1 MTWFSS
7 LVKIYEENQDL
18 AGKEQNG
25 ITLIPISHAS
35 QSAQIEVLLGEEG
48 DFLSASVVDKSDSQT
63 LIPVT
68 IQSASRSSGPVHH
81 PLHDKLCY
89 VAGDYHSYVND
100 EKYSGERFNNYLRD
114 LDTWTK
120 DSYHP
125 SLKAIYRYLFKRSLV
140 KDLVN
145 ARVLALDADGKILE
159 KWTGNKTDEKP
170 LLYKVIAGQASDAL
184 VRFKVALADGR
195 DQRIWLDQ
203 TLQQNWS
210 DYYSQQIE
218 KSGKKDVCFVSGK
231 IEAISKTHP
240 CGIRSSNDRAKII
253 SFNQESGSTFNGV
266 FKGIFEKGHEAVTV
280 SHQASQKAHNAL
292 RWLIQKQG
300 RDIHSKT
307 FVAWSHN
314 NLELISVLSDTKEFA
329 GIFGEN
335 SLTVFTNEDFSKR
348 LIKAVQGL
356 RCDLERGRDQ
366 ISIMI
371 LGSTMKD
378 DKDKKGRLSI
388 EFYAEISIDDY
399 LAKIQLW
406 HERSAWRHK
415 YIKDKQAKY
424 FYGALRPKWIAQLC
438 YGPNPK
444 DKVVAR
450 TVQRIVMA
458 ILSGQAVP
466 RDLMELAVKKAS
478 QPVAKTNLEWERLLQ
493 LACSLYKN
501 YHYERRKYDMALEKN
516 NNQRDYLYGRLL
528 AVADGIE
535 SFATYLDDKKKGS
548 DADDRLTN
556 ARRMMYQFSQRPM
569 STWSYLQKK
578 LLPYERRLKKHRA
591 YLKYEKAMMEI
602 SDKLTSAS
610 YENNQRLSGLYL
622 LGFYHQRSELL
633 KTNKEQEGEKN
644 D

>member
-48 DFLSASVVDKSDSQT
+48 EFLSASVVDKSDAQT

-89 VAGDYHSYVND
+89 VAGDYHTYVND
-100 EKYSGERFNNYLRD
+100 EKYIGERFDKYLQD
-114 LDTWTK
+114 LETWTK

-125 SLKAIYRYLFKRSLV
+125 SLKAIYRYLSKRSLV
-140 KDLVN
+140 RDLVN

-159 KWTGNKTDEKP
+159 KWTGDKTDEKP

-184 VRFKVALADGR
+184 VRFKVALADGC

-210 DYYSQQIE
+210 DYYSQKLE
-218 KSGKKDVCFVSGK
+218 KIGKKDVCFVTGN
-231 IEAISKTHP
+231 IETVTDIHSR
-240 CGIRSSNDRAKII
+240 GIRRSGDQAKLISSNQVEGFAFR
-253 SFNQESGSTFNGV
+253 
-266 FKGIFEKGHEAVTV
+266 GIFDSADEAVTV
-280 SHQASQKAHNAL
+280 SYQSSQKAHNAL
-292 RWLIQKQG
+292 RWLIRKQG
-300 RDIHSKT
+300 RNIYDKT

-314 NLELISVLSDTKEFA
+314 SQKLISVLDDTREFA
-329 GIFGEN
+329 DIFGDDAKEI
-335 SLTVFTNEDFSKR
+335 FTNEDFSKR
-348 LIKAVQGL
+348 LIQAIQGL
-356 RCDLERGRDQ
+356 KRDFRRGSDQ

-371 LGSTMKD
+371 LDAATP
-378 DKDKKGRLSI
+378 GRLSI
-388 EFYAEISIDDY
+388 EFYTELVIDDY
-399 LAKIQLW
+399 LEKISLW
-406 HERSAWRHK
+406 HERSAWQYK
-415 YIKDKQAKY
+415 YLKDKQLKY
-424 FYGALRPKWIAQLC
+424 FYGAMQPKWIAEIC

-444 DKVVAR
+444 EKLVAR
-450 TVQRIVMA
+450 TVERIVRA
-458 ILSGQAVP
+458 ILSGQPIP
-466 RDLMELAVKKAS
+466 RDLMEMAVKKAS
-478 QPVAKTNLEWERLLQ
+478 QPATKSNLEWERELR

-501 YHYERRKYDMALEKN
+501 YYYERRKYDMSLEKD

-528 AVADGIE
+528 AVADSIE
-535 SFATYLDDKKKGS
+535 SFAIYLDDKKKGS
-548 DADDRLTN
+548 DSGDRLTN
-556 ARRMMYQFSQRPM
+556 ARRMMHRFSQRPQ
-569 STWSYLQKK
+569 STWNYLQEK
-578 LLPYERRLKKHRA
+578 LLPYERRLRKHKA
-591 YLKYEKAMMEI
+591 YSKYEKAILEI
-602 SDKLTSAS
+602 NDKLDSS
-610 YENNQRLSGLYL
+610 NYFNNQRLDGLYL

-633 KTNKEQEGEKN
+633 KSNKDNKEGEEN

>member
-7 LVKIYEENQDL
+7 LVKIYDENQHL
-18 AGKEQNG
+18 AGKENG
-25 ITLIPISHAS
+25 ECILMPIGHITQA
-35 QSAQIEVLLGEEG
+35 AQIEVLINGDGE
-48 DFLSASVVDKSDSQT
+48 FLAASAVDKSDSQT
-63 LIPVT
+63 ILPAT
-68 IQSASRSSGPVHH
+68 IQSASRSSAPVHH

-89 VAGDYHSYVND
+89 VAGDYTLLVND
-100 EKYSGERFNNYLRD
+100 DKYSGERFENYLRD
-114 LDTWTK
+114 LKLWLDQ
-120 DSYHP
+120 SQHP
-125 SLKAIYRYLFKRSLV
+125 SLKAIYQYLQKRSLIS
-140 KDLVN
+140 DLTK
-145 ARVLALDADGKILE
+145 AKVLEPDANGKVLE
-159 KWTGNKTDEKP
+159 KWSNQQSGEKS
-170 LLYKVIAGQASDAL
+170 LLYKVVAGRASDAL
-184 VRFKVALADGR
+184 VRFKVALSDGR
-195 DQRIWLDQ
+195 DQRTWLDQ
-203 TLQQNWS
+203 SLQRDWS
-210 DYYSQQIE
+210 DYYGQQID
-218 KSGKKDVCFVSGK
+218 KGPTDVCFVTGNRL
-231 IEAISKTHP
+231 AVTDVHP
-240 CGIRSSNDRAKII
+240 RGIRYSGDGAKLISSN
-253 SFNQESGSTFNGV
+253 QTEGYV
-266 FKGIFEKGHEAVTV
+266 FRGIFDKANEAVTV
-280 SHQASQKAHNAL
+280 SYQSSQKAHNAL

-300 RDIHSKT
+300 RNIYGKS

-314 NLELISVLSDTKEFA
+314 DQDLVSILGDTKEFA
-329 GIFGEN
+329 DIFN
-335 SLTVFTNEDFSKR
+335 DDTSSVFTNEDFSKR
-348 LIKAVQGL
+348 FIQAIQGL
-356 RCDLERGRDQ
+356 KSDLVRGDDN
-366 ISIMI
+366 ISIMV
-371 LGSTMKD
+371 LDAATT
-378 DKDKKGRLSI
+378 GRLSI

-516 NNQRDYLYGRLL
+516 NDQRDYLYGRLL

-548 DADDRLTN
+548 DVDDRLTN